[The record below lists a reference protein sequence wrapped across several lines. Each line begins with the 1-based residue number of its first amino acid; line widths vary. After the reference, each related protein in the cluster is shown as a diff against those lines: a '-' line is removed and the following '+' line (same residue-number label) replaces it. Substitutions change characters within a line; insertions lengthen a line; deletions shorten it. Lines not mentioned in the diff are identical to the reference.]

1 MKIKPVYIYLSIFV
15 IAVLII
21 VTTSNTSNQEPE
33 EPVNTEAMPND
44 DIHKGLQNGATPG
57 KGNVSGNIIHQM
69 EMLKKAVEENPNDTI
84 QVKKYAELLA
94 AAHNPQKAVELY
106 KSILVK
112 DPNRID
118 ILLGIT
124 FAYYNMRDMNNAEVY
139 TNKVL
144 SIDKNNHEANYN
156 LGAIEA
162 GRGNTSKAKEIWED
176 VIKRFP
182 NSSVAQIAENSIK
195 SISE

>member
-15 IAVLII
+15 VAVLII
-21 VTTSNTSNQEPE
+21 VTTSNTSNQ
-33 EPVNTEAMPND
+33 VNNDAIDSQAMPD
-44 DIHKGLQNGATPG
+44 DEIHKGLQNQTAPG
-57 KGNVSGNIIHQM
+57 KGNVASNIIHQM
-69 EMLKKAVEENPNDTI
+69 EMLKKAVEENPNDTV

-94 AAHNPQKAVELY
+94 SAHNPQKAVELY

-124 FAYYNMRDMNNAEVY
+124 FAYYNMRDMDNAEVY
-139 TNKVL
+139 TKKVL
-144 SIDKNNHEANYN
+144 SIDKNNLEANYN

-162 GRGNTSKAKEIWED
+162 GRGNKAKAKEIWEN
-176 VIKRFP
+176 VIKKFP

-195 SISE
+195 SLSE

>member
-1 MKIKPVYIYLSIFV
+1 MKIKPVYIYLAIFV
-15 IAVLII
+15 VVVLII
-21 VTTSNTSNQEPE
+21 VTTSNTSNQESD
-33 EPVNTEAMPND
+33 EPVNTETMPKD

-57 KGNVSGNIIHQM
+57 KGNVSSNIIHQL
-69 EMLKKAVEENPNDTI
+69 EMLKKAVEENPNDTV

-94 AAHNPQKAVELY
+94 SAHNPQKAAELY

-112 DPNRID
+112 DPDRID

-124 FAYYNMRDMNNAEVY
+124 FAYYNMRDMDNAEEF
-139 TNKVL
+139 TKKVL

-156 LGAIEA
+156 LGAIAA
-162 GRGNTSKAKEIWED
+162 GRGNTAKAKEIWEN

-182 NSSVAQIAENSIK
+182 NTSVAQIAENSIK
-195 SISE
+195 SLGE

>member
-1 MKIKPVYIYLSIFV
+1 MKIKPVYIYLVIFV

-21 VTTSNTSNQEPE
+21 VTTSNTSDQVSDEQLNSE
-33 EPVNTEAMPND
+33 VMPDD
-44 DIHKGLQNGATPG
+44 DIHKGLQNGVTPG
-57 KGNVSGNIIHQM
+57 KGNVSSNIIHQL
-69 EMLKKAVEENPNDTI
+69 EMLKKAVEENPNDSV

-124 FAYYNMRDMNNAEVY
+124 FAYYNMRDMDNAEVF
-139 TNKVL
+139 TKKVL

-156 LGAIEA
+156 LGAIAA
-162 GRGNTSKAKEIWED
+162 GRGNAAKAKEIWEG
-176 VIKRFP
+176 VIKKFP
-182 NSSVAQIAENSIK
+182 NTSVAQIAANSIK
-195 SISE
+195 SLGE